1 MRADVLKSEDNK
13 IFVEFIFRPKT
24 KLFENME
31 NIHRKIEFKSEAEA
45 KEFAQNIVSKIRS
58 EYYKKVDE
66 YESETAE
73 LKKKIEE
80 IYTKKMEEFKKKL
93 ADIIS
98 EEIEEKK

>member
-1 MRADVLKSEDNK
+1 MRADVLKSKDNK

-24 KLFENME
+24 ELFENME
-31 NIHRKIEFKSEAEA
+31 DIHRKIEFKSEAEA
-45 KEFAQNIVSKIRS
+45 REFARNIVLKIKS
-58 EYYKKVDE
+58 EYYRKVDE

-93 ADIIS
+93 ADILS
-98 EEIEEKK
+98 EIEEKK